1 MFRQMKSNNNSD
13 KNTFVM
19 KKGYNLLIISTI
31 LMFFGC
37 SSQTDTKQT
46 SEYSFNNP
54 DRVWFLPKKLREISG
69 VTWLNDTTLLCIQDE
84 KANLYKFN
92 LSTNEISDKF
102 DFGKDGDYEAITK
115 VNETIYA
122 LRSNGNLH
130 AIYNA
135 FSSEIT
141 IEKFKTPLN
150 KENDTEALCFL
161 ETQNAL
167 LIDCKNLPLQPDNQ
181 SELRRAFYIYSLT
194 DSVFIEE
201 PYFWLSTAATN
212 CAKFSPTD
220 MAVNP
225 KNGNIYVLS
234 SSPNCIAVLNTKG
247 EVIYAEM
254 LTHKNVVVPEGI
266 CFSPNGTLYIASEG
280 KKQEATLLEFRMKN
294 E

>member
-1 MFRQMKSNNNSD
+1 MLNLTPKFA
-13 KNTFVM
+13 M
-19 KKGYNLLIISTI
+19 KKNYSLLIIIVLLLISA
-31 LMFFGC
+31 C
-37 SSQTDTKQT
+37 NSQTGTQQT
-46 SEYSFNNP
+46 SEYSFKNP
-54 DRVWFLPKKLREISG
+54 DRIWFLPKKLREISG
-69 VTWLNDTTLLCIQDE
+69 ITWLNDTTLICIQDE

-92 LSTNEISDKF
+92 LATNEISDKF

-135 FSSEIT
+135 FSSEIN
-141 IEKFKTPLN
+141 IEKFKTPLT
-150 KENDTEALCFL
+150 KENDTESLCFL
-161 ETQNAL
+161 AAQNAL
-167 LIDCKNLPLQPDNQ
+167 LIGCKNLPLQPDNRT
-181 SELRRAFYIYSLT
+181 ELRRAFYIYSLT

-201 PYFWLSTAATN
+201 PYFWLSAAATN

-234 SSPNCIAVLNTKG
+234 SSPNCVAVLNTKG

-254 LTHKNVVVPEGI
+254 LTHKNFVVPEGI

-280 KKQEATLLEFRMKN
+280 KKQEATLLEFKMN
-294 E
+294 YE